1 MTTTNN
7 QTEQIRALND
17 QFRSSFD
24 PNLGRVI
31 LTGGVQNLPRN
42 QLQQLLQAVKKF
54 SEFNSENNP
63 YLENDMGRIELFDSS
78 FFWKIDYLH
87 RQHWQQDIGSDD
99 PADVQKTLRVMTIMF
114 TSEY

>member
-7 QTEQIRALND
+7 PTEQIRALND
-17 QFRSSFD
+17 QFRFSFD

-31 LTGGVQNLPRN
+31 LTAGVQTLPSA
-42 QLQQLLQAVKKF
+42 QLQQLLQTVKNF
-54 SEFNSENNP
+54 SDFNSDNNP

-87 RQHWQQDIGSDD
+87 RQHWQQNIGSDD
-99 PADVQKTLRVMTIMF
+99 PADVQKTLRIMTIMF

>member
-1 MTTTNN
+1 MITNN
-7 QTEQIRALND
+7 QTEKIRVLND

-24 PNLGRVI
+24 SNLGKVL
-31 LTGGVQNLPRN
+31 LTAGVQTLSSA
-42 QLQQLLQAVKKF
+42 QLQQLLQAVKNF
-54 SEFNSENNP
+54 SDFNSENNP
-63 YLENDMGRIELFDSS
+63 YLENDMGRIELFGSS

-87 RQHWQQDIGSDD
+87 RQHWQQNIGSDD